1 MVWYY
6 CLPTRTL
13 CFSVVFLNSIVLHTT
28 FIHCYCFN
36 LSPFV
41 LTSACHT
48 TFMIGHP
55 CQFCIIAKLKAELQ
69 KHAIHHQLSSKK
81 HQQGPCVS
89 SHSTFFCCPRA
100 LTLSFLCSCFTCY
113 YSSWNSESQHFS
125 SCALAFLLISLLS
138 HPYPPLLIFFPPCTP
153 IPSPLTVPVPYG
165 HLVTWRGAEIHRAI
179 NRDKSLSSLP
189 KHSQA
194 PPQPLGAQPEAGERT

>member
-1 MVWYY
+1 MLV
-6 CLPTRTL
+6 
-13 CFSVVFLNSIVLHTT
+13 FFFLNSIVLHTT

-69 KHAIHHQLSSKK
+69 KHTIHRQLSSKK

-100 LTLSFLCSCFTCY
+100 LTLSFLCPCFTCY

-138 HPYPPLLIFFPPCTP
+138 HPYPLLFNFF
-153 IPSPLTVPVPYG
+153 
-165 HLVTWRGAEIHRAI
+165 
-179 NRDKSLSSLP
+179 SSL
-189 KHSQA
+189 HSYSFSFNSTSSVWS
-194 PPQPLGAQPEAGERT
+194 PCNLVGCRDTGL